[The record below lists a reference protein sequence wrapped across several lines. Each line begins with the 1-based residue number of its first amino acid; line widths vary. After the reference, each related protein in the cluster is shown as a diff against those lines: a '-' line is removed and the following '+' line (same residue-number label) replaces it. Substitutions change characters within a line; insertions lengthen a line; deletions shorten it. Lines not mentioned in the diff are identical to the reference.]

1 MARDNGKT
9 EKPEGDEPV
18 LTSIARGAAA
28 GVGVGTSLLLR
39 EDRSWLR

>member
-1 MARDNGKT
+1 MARDHEKT
-9 EKPEGDEPV
+9 EKHEGDEPV